1 MFKLTSSNVVPVF
14 FVAALVFKVGIL
26 DRTNTP
32 PVVQA
37 SIVTTSQV
45 ASTEPKSDL
54 IFISRDE
61 KGESWEGAALR
72 CQSMKGELTWVKHSG
87 KSVAEKT
94 CMVPPGC

>member
-1 MFKLTSSNVVPVF
+1 MFKLTASNVVPVF
-14 FVAALVFKVGIL
+14 FVAALAFKVGIL
-26 DRTNTP
+26 DRNNSA
-32 PVVQA
+32 PVAQA
-37 SIVTTSQV
+37 SIITTSHV
-45 ASTEPKSDL
+45 VTTEPKSDL

-72 CQSMKGELTWVKHSG
+72 CESMKGELTWKKHPG